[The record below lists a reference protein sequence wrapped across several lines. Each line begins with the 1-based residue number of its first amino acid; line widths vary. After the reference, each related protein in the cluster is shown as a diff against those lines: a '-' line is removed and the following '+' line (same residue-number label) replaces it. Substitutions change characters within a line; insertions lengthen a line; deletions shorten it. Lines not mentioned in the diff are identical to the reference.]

1 MADIQ
6 AHGLAVQ
13 TPPGWEGRIFRRRQ
27 AGESSAQADVP
38 GRAAPA
44 GEQVFPVVHVASIPL
59 AADVADFVS
68 DAVEHLRPKDAIVVL
83 KEYAPGNIE
92 TKLFAPQGL
101 PRRLD
106 PDAFDPRVLN
116 RQISGQAGLQRF
128 FQESGRAFCLYVVLG
143 GYQRRHDVVPAVN
156 TVLDSVQ
163 IASVG
168 PSAATTSPSSTSTTT
183 IPGAGSTP
191 SSS

>member
-1 MADIQ
+1 
-6 AHGLAVQ
+6 
-13 TPPGWEGRIFRRRQ
+13 
-27 AGESSAQADVP
+27 
-38 GRAAPA
+38 
-44 GEQVFPVVHVASIPL
+44 
-59 AADVADFVS
+59 
-68 DAVEHLRPKDAIVVL
+68 VVL
-83 KEYAPGNIE
+83 KEYAPANIQ
-92 TKLFAPQGL
+92 TKLFAPMGL

-116 RQISGQAGLQRF
+116 RQIAGQAGLQRF

-168 PSAATTSPSSTSTTT
+168 PSSATTTSPTSTSTSTTT